1 MMPGV
6 SDVEG
11 LRRSGIK
18 LALLLGAPIAAWIAA
33 QWIVGE
39 NVTTLVTVGLGFV
52 VLIVSVNILNDWRLG
67 LILSIVWLVFEDLPR
82 KYLGNN
88 MTIYF
93 GKDFLI
99 GLTYVSFLFAVRR
112 HEAKVFRPPF
122 VLPLTLFFWFALAQV
137 FNPNSPSIFYGLLG
151 VKLYFYYIPLMF
163 VGYALLRDEEDLRRI
178 LVWNLAL
185 GGVISLLG
193 IVQAIVGPDFL
204 SPETMSPELAALS
217 HVYRAAPI
225 SGVKLLRPVSV
236 FVSDGRFAFFLEL
249 MWILG
254 LGSAG
259 FLMARMQ
266 RGRRYVLMGIALVA
280 GAIVLSGVRG
290 AFVYGIATAILLAPS
305 FLRGAPAAE
314 RMGWRKVMRAVRWVS
329 VLVGITLVVLA
340 YYFPTEVGA
349 RWTFYTETLS
359 PESPA
364 YEVTRRAWDY
374 PVSEFLKAFD
384 AGHWLFGYGT
394 GTASLG
400 VFYVSRFFNVPIPGI
415 GVESGFGCI
424 LLEFGMLGPI
434 LWFSWTGALLYHLW
448 KQVRRL
454 RGTPFDPLGN
464 AIFWFALI
472 LLWPMTYGSL
482 TVYQNFVSNAYLW
495 LLVGILF
502 RLPELA
508 ARYQAPAPALGNVN
522 GR

>member
-6 SDVEG
+6 ADVEG

-18 LALLLGAPIAAWIAA
+18 LALLLGAPVLAWMAA

-39 NVTTLVTVGLGFV
+39 NATTLVAVALAAIVVIVG
-52 VLIVSVNILNDWRLG
+52 VNILNDWRFG
-67 LILSIVWLVFEDLPR
+67 LLLSIAWMVFEDLPR

-99 GLTYVSFLFAVRR
+99 AITYVSFLFALRR
-112 HEAKVFRPPF
+112 REASTFRPPF
-122 VLPLTLFFWFALAQV
+122 ILPLSLFFWFALAQV

-151 VKLYFYYIPLMF
+151 IKLYFYYVPLMF
-163 VGYALLRDEEDLRRI
+163 VGYALLRNEEDLRRV

-185 GGVISLLG
+185 GGVISLFG
-193 IVQAIVGPDFL
+193 ILQAIVGPDFL
-204 SPETMSPELAALS
+204 NPVRMAPEIAQLS

-225 SGVKLLRPVSV
+225 SGVRLLRPVSV

-266 RGRRYVLMGIALVA
+266 RGRRYVLLGLSLVA
-280 GAIVLSGVRG
+280 GAILLSGVRG

-314 RMGWRKVMRAVRWVS
+314 RMGWRKVMSAVRWVS
-329 VLVGITLVVLA
+329 VLVGITLVALA
-340 YYFPTEVGA
+340 YYFPSEVGA
-349 RWTFYTETLS
+349 RWAFYTETLS
-359 PESPA
+359 PDSPA

-374 PVSEFLKAFD
+374 PVSEFMKAFD
-384 AGHWLFGYGT
+384 TGHVLLGHGV

-400 VFYVSRFFNVPIPGI
+400 VFYASKFFNAPLPGI
-415 GVESGFGCI
+415 GVESGFGNI
-424 LLEFGMLGPI
+424 LLEFGLLGP
-434 LWFSWTGALLYHLW
+434 LMWLVWSGALLYYLW
-448 KQVRRL
+448 KVVRRL

-464 AIFWFALI
+464 AIFWFVLLI
-472 LLWPMTYGSL
+472 LLPFTYGSL
-482 TVYQNFVSNAYLW
+482 TTYQNFVNNAYLW
-495 LLVGILF
+495 LLVGVLF

-508 ARYQAPAPALGNVN
+508 APYQATPPALGNTF
-522 GR
+522 GQ